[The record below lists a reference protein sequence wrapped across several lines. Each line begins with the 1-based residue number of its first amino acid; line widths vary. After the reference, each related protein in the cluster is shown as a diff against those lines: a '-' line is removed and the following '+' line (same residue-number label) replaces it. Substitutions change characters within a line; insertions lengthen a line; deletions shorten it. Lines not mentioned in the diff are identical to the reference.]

1 MSRFEDIK
9 RTAQNVAYTAT
20 EKVQEAAAVA
30 GEKAGTV
37 REVAKTNVSLMTEKR
52 NLEKAYQALG
62 EWYAAQMGRSDA
74 PEGAADLI
82 ASIRASE
89 DKLGRLKAMKNEQ
102 DTSARELLNR
112 GVDFLSGKAE
122 ALAALAKKPFD
133 GHSAHELVNEG
144 IESFVEKAEVLA
156 EEAAKGAGAES
167 VHEALN
173 QGVEAAADLVAETK
187 EEIET
192 REETGTKEEK
202 TEE

>member
-1 MSRFEDIK
+1 MAKFEEIK
-9 RTAQNVAYTAT
+9 RAAQSAAYTAT
-20 EKVQEAAAVA
+20 EKAQGVAVAA
-30 GEKAGTV
+30 GEKAGV
-37 REVAKTNVSLMTEKR
+37 VKEVAKTNISLVTEKR

-156 EEAAKGAGAES
+156 EEAAKGADAES